1 MYSVFRLLINQKSQL
16 MEPMTK
22 TKKKPVVSPLRVCR
36 AHAARMLGMGNT
48 KFGYLNNENVFT
60 VITDK
65 LGRSKGRRTYFMVD
79 EIELYAV
86 TNDPEKVRAFRR
98 EKGRL
103 KP

>member
-1 MYSVFRLLINQKSQL
+1 MFWRL
-16 MEPMTK
+16 TK
-22 TKKKPVVSPLRVCR
+22 
-36 AHAARMLGMGNT
+36 
-48 KFGYLNNENVFT
+48 ENIFT
-60 VITDK
+60 QITDPRGRG
-65 LGRSKGRRTYFMVD
+65 LGRTIFYMVD